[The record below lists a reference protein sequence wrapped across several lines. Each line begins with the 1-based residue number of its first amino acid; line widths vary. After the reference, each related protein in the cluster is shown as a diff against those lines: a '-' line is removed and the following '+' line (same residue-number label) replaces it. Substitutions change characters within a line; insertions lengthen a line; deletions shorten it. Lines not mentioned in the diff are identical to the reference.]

1 MNIIPAKELSLDQIR
16 AEEIHF
22 NTMVKRSEILARS
35 SLLPTALRNKA
46 ADVLIIMMMAQEL
59 DIPPLQAL
67 NGINVIQGKP
77 VISPQLMIA
86 LIRAKVPESFI
97 DIKEEEG
104 KCSCSMARNKDDKD
118 QVYTSTWTLDRAE
131 KMGLVSK
138 DNWKKQAGTMLK
150 WRAVSEAARTVFPD
164 VIMGLYIPD
173 ELEEESGE
181 LREPPKPIDIEV
193 LKPKE
198 EIKEDPDKERKDV
211 FNSLKQKISDLTNK
225 FTDETCAKQIQAF
238 LGGKSMREIATLPV
252 DVIKEMVEKLNTFKK
267 ED

>member
-1 MNIIPAKELSLDQIR
+1 MNELEKLQLEEAQFKALEIRCDKLAKSGVIPEALRGKPND
-16 AEEIHF
+16 
-22 NTMVKRSEILARS
+22 ILAI
-35 SLLPTALRNKA
+35 AL
-46 ADVLIIMMMAQEL
+46 MAKEL
-59 DIPPLQAL
+59 DIPPMQAL
-67 NGINVIQGKP
+67 NNINVIRGKP

-86 LIRAKVPESFI
+86 MIRAKYPNAVI
-97 DIKEEEG
+97 DIVQNDLDG
-104 KCSCSMARNKDDKD
+104 IASCAMARAPEDKPY
-118 QVYTSTWTLDRAE
+118 VSTWTRERAA
-131 KMGLVSK
+131 KMQLMGK
-138 DNWKKQAGTMLK
+138 DNYQKQLGTMLK

-173 ELEEESGE
+173 ELEEDSGE

-193 LKPKE
+193 LRPKVE
-198 EIKEDPDKERKDV
+198 VKEDPDKERKDI